1 MPHLSGSGSDNKW
14 RILKRPRRRLKLGI
28 SLMGKV
34 AASPDKLLLYE
45 KLVATN
51 PLVERKGATV
61 PYTSL
66 NGHMFS
72 YLSKEGKL
80 ALRLPPGDRDSFL
93 KKYKT
98 RLCEAY
104 GVVQPEYVEVPD
116 ALLAAT
122 AELKKFFDISFAYVG
137 AMKPKPA
144 TKKKAKRP

>member
-1 MPHLSGSGSDNKW
+1 
-14 RILKRPRRRLKLGI
+14 
-28 SLMGKV
+28 MGKGP
-34 AASPDKLLLYE
+34 ASSDKLLLYE

-93 KKYKT
+93 KKYNAK
-98 RLCEAY
+98 LCKAY

-116 ALLAAT
+116 ALLTAT
-122 AELKKFFDISFAYVG
+122 AELKKFFNISLAYVS
-137 AMKPKPA
+137 AMKPKPT